1 MTRSNSLSTYTDVK
15 IQLEQIRAQGGAL
28 MEFTTFGGAVSWVA
42 RVYTYRKLLRDQ
54 ALANAPPGLDPGTPW
69 DDLIVR
75 HDKQNKAAF
84 VTVQFGVLKRGNM
97 KPLPTGLEKPL
108 TLVTGLEPAPVVVDD
123 LLEAAMAEVEKQG
136 EKK

>member
-15 IQLEQIRAQGGAL
+15 LQLEQIREQGGAL
-28 MEFTTFGGAVSWVA
+28 VEFTTFGGAVSWVA

-54 ALANAPPGLDPGTPW
+54 ARVSSLPGLDPTTPW

-75 HDKQNKAAF
+75 HDKKNRKPF
-84 VTVQFGVLKRGNM
+84 VTVQFGVLKRGNI
-97 KPLPTGLEKPL
+97 KPLPIGLEKPL
-108 TLVTGLEPAPVVVDD
+108 TLVMGLELAPVVTDD
-123 LLEAAMAEVEKQG
+123 LLEAAMAEVAKQG